1 VSLGIVPGLALRNLA
16 RNVRR
21 TVITGVTVTFGVAV
35 SVVGW
40 GLVDGLDE
48 NALRAARTTYAGDLL
63 LRPAGYPTDGMEWP
77 LALARVPDDATA
89 QALTAA
95 GTWAPR
101 VTASVRLV
109 KEGDAVRALAV
120 SWDPG
125 RDGQVFPR
133 DRWTLEGAWSGS
145 DDADGSA
152 LVAGSGLARTAGL
165 EVGDAVVLEAR
176 TRDGSLNALPFVVT
190 GVVTTDNAALDNT
203 SLWIRDADADSL
215 LQLAGAR
222 THLAV
227 RLRDP
232 DQAPALATRAKA
244 LGWDATTTR
253 EEVADLLALNDIRR
267 RALVLL
273 VGMVMAIAATGI
285 ANTVIMSVYERVREV
300 GTLMAM
306 GLRRAQ
312 VRQLF
317 LLEGALM
324 GAVSGIAGAALGAA
338 VVLHFEQAGIHLGSK
353 LAQAGGNAPISA
365 VLYTR
370 FSWPPLAGAL
380 AFGVGVSVLASL
392 WPARHAS
399 NLHPADATRSE

>member
-1 VSLGIVPGLALRNLA
+1 VSLVAGLALRNLA

-21 TVITGVTVTFGVAV
+21 TIITGVTVTFGVAV
-35 SVVGW
+35 SVIGW

-63 LRPAGYPTDGMEWP
+63 LRPAGYPTDGLEWP
-77 LALARVPDDATA
+77 LGLARVPEPATV
-89 QALTAA
+89 QALDAE

-109 KEGDAVRALAV
+109 AGDDAVRALV
-120 SWDPG
+120 VGWDPA

-133 DRWTLEGAWSGS
+133 DRWTLEGAWTGEEG
-145 DDADGSA
+145 DGGA
-152 LVAGSGLARTAGL
+152 LVVGSGLARTAAL
-165 EVGDAVVLEAR
+165 ALGDAVVLEAR
-176 TRDGSLNALPFVVT
+176 TRDGSLNALPFVVR
-190 GVVTTDNAALDNT
+190 GIVTTDNAALDNT
-203 SLWIRDADADSL
+203 SVWVQGASADAL
-215 LQLAGAR
+215 LQLTGAR

-227 RLRDP
+227 TLRDP
-232 DQAPALATRAKA
+232 ERAPALATRARA

-324 GAVSGIAGAALGAA
+324 GAVSGVAGAALGAA
-338 VVLHFEQAGIHLGSK
+338 IVLHFEQAGIHLGSE

-370 FSWPPLAGAL
+370 FTWPPLLGAL
-380 AFGVGVSVLASL
+380 CFGVAVSVLASV

-399 NLHPADATRSE
+399 NLHPADATRAE